1 MNAINKGT
9 PFMAAQQRKVKDIQQ
24 SAVNRAMNPA
34 AEAEK
39 MKQGQQQGTILGGG
53 QTNRLGG

>member
-1 MNAINKGT
+1 
-9 PFMAAQQRKVKDIQQ
+9 MAAQQRKVKDIQQ